1 MKKGLVHWA
10 DVQYFCLACR
20 KHRLLVCSFME
31 TILGFRGNK
40 STSSE
45 IVFLILLQ
53 NSQISFY
60 AKKNAVY
67 LVYKAVKLY
76 VHIILASSSSSH

>member
-60 AKKNAVY
+60 AKKKCC
-67 LVYKAVKLY
+67 L
-76 VHIILASSSSSH
+76 SSIQSC